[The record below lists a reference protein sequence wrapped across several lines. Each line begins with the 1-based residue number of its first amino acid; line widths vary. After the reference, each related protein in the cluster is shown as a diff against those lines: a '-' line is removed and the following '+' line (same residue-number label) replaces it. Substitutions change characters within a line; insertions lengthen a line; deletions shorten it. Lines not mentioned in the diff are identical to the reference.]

1 MAYSPETTL
10 YSGLRFMAKS
20 APSLIPA
27 FLALFIVIVFGYL
40 IFTDL
45 ESSRTEHTL
54 PAIEIIDP
62 PEQLP
67 LTVIEDE
74 QASMDSEEIIQQEAE
89 LFVEQLSPVTPS
101 AIAVNEGNDQFVRH
115 DSLLTLPHIE
125 QRTTSLPALL
135 SDSSLSDDTPITL
148 DFMTKQYTVTT
159 LEHLSK
165 TIEDHT
171 AIITIIDSN
180 GQTIS
185 QPLADILN
193 QQTIKMTDE
202 ITLVELH
209 AHHIETTFSDLAGL
223 DIGPEQSLLASITL
237 GANNI
242 ALSELI
248 PANARNSNALY
259 YIHRVTNK
267 DAQGLWGIIQAGLIN
282 KFRQGLQIKGL
293 KKNKELAQAI
303 IPADADEKLPSGMSS
318 FLGKILDNKVD
329 NSYIYNFHTSVM
341 GRNANLVHPGQ
352 QVILIEFSADELTSI
367 YQFFSDKRNQGIET
381 FAITN

>member
-1 MAYSPETTL
+1 
-10 YSGLRFMAKS
+10 MAKS

-27 FLALFIVIVFGYL
+27 FLALFIVIGLGYL

-67 LTVIEDE
+67 LTIIEDE
-74 QASMDSEEIIQQEAE
+74 QASMDNEQIIQQEAE

-101 AIAVNEGNDQFVRH
+101 ATAINEDNDQFVRH
-115 DSLLTLPHIE
+115 DSLLTLPHVE
-125 QRTTSLPALL
+125 HRTTSLPALL
-135 SDSSLSDDTPITL
+135 ADSSLSDDTPITL
-148 DFMTKQYTVTT
+148 NFIAEQHTVTT
-159 LEHLSK
+159 LEQLSK
-165 TIEDHT
+165 TIEDHL

-180 GQTIS
+180 NQTIS

-193 QQTIKMTDE
+193 QQTIRITDE
-202 ITLVELH
+202 IILVEQH
-209 AHHIETTFSDLAGL
+209 THHIETTFSNLAELDL
-223 DIGPEQSLLASITL
+223 GPEQSLVASITL
-237 GANNI
+237 GTNNI

-248 PANARNSNALY
+248 PASGGNNNALY

-267 DAQGLWGIIQAGLIN
+267 DSQGLWGIIQTGLIN

-303 IPADADEKLPSGMSS
+303 IPADADEKLPSGISS
-318 FLGKILDNKVD
+318 FLGKILNKKVD

-341 GRNANLVHPGQ
+341 GRNANLIHPGQ

>member
-1 MAYSPETTL
+1 
-10 YSGLRFMAKS
+10 MAKP

-27 FLALFIVIVFGYL
+27 FLALLIIILFGYL

-45 ESSRTEHTL
+45 KPSRTEHTL

-74 QASMDSEEIIQQEAE
+74 KASMDNADIIQQEAE

-101 AIAVNEGNDQFVRH
+101 AIAINEGTDQFVRH
-115 DSLLTLPHIE
+115 DSLLTLPNIE

-135 SDSSLSDDTPITL
+135 ADSSLSDDTPITL
-148 DFMTKQYTVTT
+148 NFMTEKSTVTT
-159 LEHLSK
+159 LDQLSK
-165 TIEDHT
+165 AVEDHT
-171 AIITIIDSN
+171 AIITIIDSS
-180 GQTIS
+180 GHIIS

-193 QQTIKMTDE
+193 QRTIKVSDE
-202 ITLVELH
+202 IRLVEQH
-209 AHHIETTFSDLAGL
+209 AHHFDTTFSKLAEL
-223 DIGPEQSLLASITL
+223 DISPEQTLVASITL
-237 GANNI
+237 GANDI

-248 PANARNSNALY
+248 PATAQNKNALY

-267 DAQGLWGIIQAGLIN
+267 DGQGLWGIIQTGLIN
-282 KFRQGLQIKGL
+282 KFRQGLQIKGVM
-293 KKNKELAQAI
+293 KNKELAHAI
-303 IPADADEKLPSGMSS
+303 IPADADEKLASGISS
-318 FLGKILDNKVD
+318 FLGKILYNKVD
-329 NSYIYNFHTSVM
+329 NSFIYNFHTRVM
-341 GRNANLVHPGQ
+341 GRNANLIHPGQ
-352 QVILIEFSADELTSI
+352 QVILIEFTADELAGI